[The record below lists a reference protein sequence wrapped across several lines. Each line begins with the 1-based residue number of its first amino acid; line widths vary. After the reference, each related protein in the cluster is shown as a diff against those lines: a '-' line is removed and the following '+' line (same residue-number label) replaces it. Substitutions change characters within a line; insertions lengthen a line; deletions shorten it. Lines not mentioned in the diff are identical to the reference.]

1 MNKRFLGALCR
12 LRHKDHGSC
21 ECGPSGRSIARPVAA
36 DRLGRVQRDV
46 IIVAYARAV
55 HAAPWIF
62 SAAISL
68 APAPY
73 RNDSAASVTIDQM
86 PQAKMA

>member
-1 MNKRFLGALCR
+1 MIAPQ
-12 LRHKDHGSC
+12 DHGFC
-21 ECGPSGRSIARPVAA
+21 ECGRTGRRIARPVAT
-36 DRLGRVQRDV
+36 DRLGRMRRLNQRR

-55 HAAPWIF
+55 HAAPRIF
-62 SAAISL
+62 SAAINL

-73 RNDSAASVTIDQM
+73 RNDNAASVTIDQM